1 MQTALRPHEINQVAI
16 EVSHVCTWVK
26 CVCAS
31 YLIALYFRKT
41 EIWKSPG
48 CFRAVGWLWGVCE
61 CMLMFQATS
70 AVLIISCSI
79 VLPEIFIHIFHQI
92 CLDVTQNNT
101 SKMKVKFRNIA
112 LHRPTDIHW
121 RPSLIS
127 KLLYN
132 CFWYNN
138 FPTDLNTG
146 NGVFFH

>member
-1 MQTALRPHEINQVAI
+1 MQTALRPHEINQVGI

-31 YLIALYFRKT
+31 YLIALYVRKT
-41 EIWKSPG
+41 EIRKSPG
-48 CFRAVGWLWGVCE
+48 CFRAVGGLWG
-61 CMLMFQATS
+61 MLMFQATS

-101 SKMKVKFRNIA
+101 SKMKAKFRNIA
-112 LHRPTDIHW
+112 LHRLTDIHW

-132 CFWYNN
+132 CFRIRYKN

-146 NGVFFH
+146 IGVFFH